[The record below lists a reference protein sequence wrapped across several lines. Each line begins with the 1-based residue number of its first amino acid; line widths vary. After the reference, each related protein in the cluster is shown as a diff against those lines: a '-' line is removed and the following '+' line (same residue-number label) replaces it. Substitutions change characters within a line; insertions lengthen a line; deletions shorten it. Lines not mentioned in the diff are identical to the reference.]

1 MADKKPTTDEKNA
14 ASRTKRIADWNKNSV
29 QLNLDWMNSLYD
41 ASDRQ
46 NKALL
51 DTEKIQNRQKTE
63 ADRFQAQRSLQN
75 AARGLANTVGQG
87 LNSSATGNIVNMV
100 RGQQDSDNVDY
111 WTTLKQNQN
120 TVENAYQ
127 EALNQNYLSRREA
140 GINAQ
145 VAKRDIE
152 SNLAAS
158 LQNIHPDLYEA
169 PKNNG
174 AYGSKNTQL
183 DNTLAANAKK
193 TNADN
198 RVRSSGYVSNA
209 SGQPTTN
216 TKGSALNDYF
226 SRLLRGIR

>member
-1 MADKKPTTDEKNA
+1 MANSPTTDEKNA
-14 ASRTKRIADWNKNSV
+14 ASRAKEIAEWNKQSV
-29 QLNLDWMNSLYD
+29 DLNLDWMNSLYD
-41 ASDRQ
+41 ASDKQ

-51 DTEKIQNRQKTE
+51 DTEKTQNRQKTE

-75 AARGLANTVGQG
+75 AARGLVNAVGQG
-87 LNSSATGNIVNMV
+87 LNSSATGNIANMV
-100 RGQQDSDNVDY
+100 RDQQDSDNVDY
-111 WTTLKQNQN
+111 WTTLRQNQN

-145 VAKRDIE
+145 IAKRDIE

-158 LQNIHPDLYEA
+158 LQNIHPDLYES
-169 PKNNG
+169 PNNNG
-174 AYGSKNTQL
+174 TYGSKNTQSN
-183 DNTLAANAKK
+183 NTDAANQKK

-198 RVRSSGYVSNA
+198 RARSSGYVSNA

-216 TKGSALNDYF
+216 TNGSALNDYF